1 MDSITRNW
9 NTDENY
15 WLLNPVMKTIK
26 VFNELYKKDKSKG
39 KTDSSKIM
47 WAIYYIM
54 NPDSMFFNM
63 PDKFEQIAKSH
74 LKDPKFKWATISKEM
89 ELYKTM
95 VLSDAERALVG
106 WGEIMNMRDTS
117 LKDLYKE
124 ALKDKDVKS
133 LKDLDT
139 MLSNTPKMFEDYK
152 KIRKDYEE
160 EKTTKKGKHIN
171 SLSES

>member
-1 MDSITRNW
+1 
-9 NTDENY
+9 
-15 WLLNPVMKTIK
+15 MKTTSDNNFWEVYPDISIIEE
-26 VFNELYKKDKSKG
+26 FNSLYNKDKSKG

-117 LKDLYKE
+117 LKDLYKD
-124 ALKDKDVKS
+124 ALKEGDVKS

-152 KIRKDYEE
+152 KVRKDFEE
-160 EKTTKKGKHIN
+160 EKTTKKGKHIK
-171 SLSES
+171 SLTESNEI

>member
-1 MDSITRNW
+1 
-9 NTDENY
+9 
-15 WLLNPVMKTIK
+15 MKTTSDNNFWEVYPDVSIIEE
-26 VFNELYKKDKSKG
+26 FNSLYNKDKSKG

-54 NPDSMFFNM
+54 NPDSMFFNI
-63 PDKFEQIAKSH
+63 PDKYEQIAKSH

-89 ELYKTM
+89 EVYKTM
-95 VLSDAERALVG
+95 VLTDAERALVG

-117 LKDLYKE
+117 LKDLYKS
-124 ALKDKDVKS
+124 ALKDGDVKA

-152 KIRKDYEE
+152 KVRKDFEE
-160 EKTTKKGKHIN
+160 EKTTKKGKHIK
-171 SLSES
+171 SLTESNEI